1 MEDGVKTLVLIV
13 LVIINATLNLI
24 NAVKVHNRDKEI
36 AKLKVE
42 IVTLEKNLSAFTDKS
57 KAVTID
63 GHQYLVMQENG
74 KPSTLVHSPS
84 CPCKTVTGESK

>member
-1 MEDGVKTLVLIV
+1 MEDGAKILLLSV
-13 LVIINATLNLI
+13 LVFINATLNII
-24 NAVKVHNRDKEI
+24 NTVKVGNRDKEI
-36 AKLKVE
+36 AKLKAE

-57 KAVTID
+57 KAITID

-84 CPCKTVTGESK
+84 CPCKTITGESK